1 MPLNIFSRSKLFK
14 YLYILSGVIIAAV
27 SLNLFLIPNHLAA
40 GGVSGLST
48 VLNYITSVPV
58 GLISIIC
65 NLPLYVMGYIYE
77 GKGFLIKSV
86 AATTLL
92 GFFIDFFSFLPHVVT
107 DMVLASLF
115 GGVLTGLGFGMVLQA
130 DASTGGTDIIAKVIN
145 RKIRHISIGTL
156 IFIIDMAVIIFAVLV
171 FKNIYNGLY
180 SVVALY
186 ACSKIIDLLL
196 EGANFA
202 KLSFV
207 ISDDSINIAK
217 EITNTLHR
225 GATFLNGNGVYT
237 NNKKN
242 VILCSIKK
250 NEIAKLKEL
259 VYKIDK
265 KAFVIITD
273 AREVLG
279 EGFMNI

>member
-1 MPLNIFSRSKLFK
+1 MLLNIFSRNKLFK
-14 YLYILSGVIIAAV
+14 YFYILAGIIIAAA

-48 VLNYITSVPV
+48 VLNYITSVSV

-65 NLPLYVMGYIYE
+65 NIPLYIMGYVYE

-86 AATTLL
+86 TATTLL
-92 GFFIDFFSFLPHVVT
+92 GFFIDLFSFLPHIVS
-107 DMVLASLF
+107 DMVLASVF

-130 DASTGGTDIIAKVIN
+130 GASTGGTDIIAKVIN
-145 RKIRHISIGTL
+145 RKFKHISIGTL

-171 FKNIYNGLY
+171 FNNIYTGLY

-186 ACSKIIDLLL
+186 ASSKIIDLLL

-202 KLSFV
+202 KLLFI
-207 ISDDSINIAK
+207 ISDESNKIAA
-217 EITNTLHR
+217 EIINTLER
-225 GATFLNGNGVYT
+225 GATFLSGNGVYT
-237 NNKKN
+237 NDIKN

-259 VYKIDK
+259 VYKIDN